1 MMADTG
7 RLKRMLGQARE
18 RLRDSSESNSEEIL
32 RRRSRELAAREL
44 EPQASEVF
52 AEVVVVRRVD
62 LVLAVPVAEAR
73 EVRRVEVTG
82 LPGSTGHVNGVFQI
96 RGKVLSLVDL
106 APYCSEAEPL
116 THGDQTLVIV
126 VGRGDRFLGLRID
139 EIDGPRTILTTE
151 IDGEFRGREL
161 PFVRHVTRDLAHVVD
176 VETLLTAPEVLLDR

>member
-7 RLKRMLGQARE
+7 RLKQMLGQARD
-18 RLRDSSESNSEEIL
+18 RLQGSSKGDLEEIL
-32 RRRSRELAAREL
+32 RQRSRDLAAREL

-52 AEVVVVRRVD
+52 AEVVVVRRAD
-62 LVLAVPVAEAR
+62 LVLAVPVAETR

-82 LPGSTGHVNGVFQI
+82 LPGSTGYVNGVFQI

-106 APYCSEAEPL
+106 APYCSEAQPL

-139 EIDGPRTILTTE
+139 EIDGSRTILQTE
-151 IDGEFRGREL
+151 IDGEFHGREL

-176 VETLLTAPEVLLDR
+176 VETLLSAPEVLLDR